1 MARHYSSWSR
11 NMNLYYQQ
19 MAPRGVCFWFC
30 IACHEIWATQNVSP
44 YIVPAYELCSFY
56 AADWVLDQWF
66 TVSLYTAAL
75 GGRRAEHIWGSRF
88 RRGFPVSTQIP
99 NSGSQSRSRIL
110 GLNPDHEFWVSIGPI
125 LNHCIPLH
133 LLHHTITI
141 SNWPFALY
149 KSSSH
154 LLGSGFHVG
163 NLCRMR
169 ISNLVTSC
177 EDHWSP

>member
-1 MARHYSSWSR
+1 MLFGPA
-11 NMNLYYQQ
+11 
-19 MAPRGVCFWFC
+19 GVCFWFC
-30 IACHEIWATQNVSP
+30 IACHETWATQNVSP

-88 RRGFPVSTQIP
+88 RCGFPVSTQIP
-99 NSGSQSRSRIL
+99 NSGSHSRSRIL
-110 GLNPDHEFWVSIGPI
+110 DLNRSNIE
-125 LNHCIPLH
+125 PLH
-133 LLHHTITI
+133 PIALLHHTITT
-141 SNWPFALY
+141 SNWLFALH

-154 LLGSGFHVG
+154 IFGSGFHVG